1 METTL
6 TIDQIVQNPKVRGG
20 QPIIRGTSIRVADVA
35 IAAVFHD
42 QDADGISSWYGL
54 SLSQVYAALSYY
66 YEHKAEIDEAIKRQI
81 DEAQELRKNRVG
93 SRPDKSG

>member
-6 TIDQIVQNPKVRGG
+6 SIDQIVQNPKVRGG

-35 IAAVFHD
+35 IAAIFHD

-66 YEHKAEIDEAIKRQI
+66 YEHKAEIDEAIKQQI
-81 DEAQELRKNRVG
+81 AEAQELKKNRVG
-93 SRPDKSG
+93 SKQDSSV